1 METLLRQLLSVMI
14 RVAHL
19 VTNTGLGLP
28 YGIALDSSGNIYVVN
43 SIGGVDSFGSVTV
56 YPPLG
61 SSTGILNEAP
71 SSTIGGDSI
80 NADIT
85 GFSNPIGI
93 ALDSSANIYVSN
105 DGSSVG
111 GADSITV
118 YPAGS
123 NGNVAPSAT
132 ITGLSTGLGLPQG
145 IAIGSRGSL
154 GPAKLLKHKHKH
166 KHKRPKR

>member
-1 METLLRQLLSVMI
+1 M
-14 RVAHL
+14 
-19 VTNTGLGLP
+19 
-28 YGIALDSSGNIYVVN
+28 VN

-145 IAIGSRGSL
+145 IAIGSRG
-154 GPAKLLKHKHKH
+154 LLAPPNSSSTSISTNTSVRSADGLRWNVSSMISHEAGA
-166 KHKRPKR
+166 R